1 MGKKMK
7 LPFLSKNTSEISRS
21 SSSSSSSWPWPSCTQ
36 TRTISFRTGN
46 DIFKTINSAY
56 FDTTNPTTDLA
67 LVDST
72 PDSVFTNSSSHEC
85 PSFTTASKDSRGG
98 GGAGGGDAIESLIK
112 GLRSERLFFEPA
124 GQTSSVLVET
134 KEAEAGAAA
143 AATADEGGDGVNNVI
158 PFKESVAL
166 SIDSPDPIVDFRKSM
181 EEMVEAHGLKDW
193 ENLEELLC
201 WYLRVN
207 GKSNHG
213 YIVGAFVDLLVG
225 LAFTTTSSN
234 SCSCIINSP
243 SSPFSNFYN
252 SITTSS
258 SSSLS
263 SSSSSA
269 TTPCVSSVEEESES
283 TATTPCLS
291 SLLEGEEDQIKE
303 EENDD
308 GGGDGV
314 SS

>member
-7 LPFLSKNTSEISRS
+7 LPFLSKNTSELSRS
-21 SSSSSSSWPWPSCTQ
+21 SSSSSSPWPWPSCAQ
-36 TRTISFRTGN
+36 TRTLSFRTGN

-56 FDTTNPTTDLA
+56 FDTTNPTTDLV
-67 LVDST
+67 LVHST
-72 PDSVFTNSSSHEC
+72 PNSFFTNSSSDEC
-85 PSFTTASKDSRGG
+85 PIFSTASEDSRGG
-98 GGAGGGDAIESLIK
+98 GGEDAIESVIK
-112 GLRSERLFFEPA
+112 GLRSERLFFEPT

-134 KEAEAGAAA
+134 KETAAAA
-143 AATADEGGDGVNNVI
+143 AATADDGGDGVNNVI

-291 SLLEGEEDQIKE
+291 SLLEGEEDQIK
-303 EENDD
+303 
-308 GGGDGV
+308 
-314 SS
+314 

>member
-1 MGKKMK
+1 MFGCAGIRDISEDEHHGRSNEKGSKKQGHASGGGEGRATREMGKKMK

-72 PDSVFTNSSSHEC
+72 PDSVFTNSSSHKC
-85 PSFTTASKDSRGG
+85 PSFSTASKDSRGG
-98 GGAGGGDAIESLIK
+98 GGAGGGDAIESVIK
-112 GLRSERLFFEPA
+112 GLRSERLFFDPA
-124 GQTSSVLVET
+124 GQTSSVLVE
-134 KEAEAGAAA
+134 AAPA
-143 AATADEGGDGVNNVI
+143 APDDDGGNGVNNVI

-166 SIDSPDPIVDFRKSM
+166 SMDSADPIVDFRKSM

-207 GKSNHG
+207 
-213 YIVGAFVDLLVG
+213 
-225 LAFTTTSSN
+225 
-234 SCSCIINSP
+234 
-243 SSPFSNFYN
+243 
-252 SITTSS
+252 
-258 SSSLS
+258 
-263 SSSSSA
+263 
-269 TTPCVSSVEEESES
+269 EEESES

-303 EENDD
+303 EEADEDD
-308 GGGDGV
+308 
-314 SS
+314 

>member
-7 LPFLSKNTSEISRS
+7 LPFLSKNTSELSRS
-21 SSSSSSSWPWPSCTQ
+21 SSSSSSPWPWPSCAQ
-36 TRTISFRTGN
+36 TRTLSFRTGN

-56 FDTTNPTTDLA
+56 FDTTNPTTDLV

-72 PDSVFTNSSSHEC
+72 TNSFFTNSSSDEC
-85 PSFTTASKDSRGG
+85 PIFSTVSEDSRGG
-98 GGAGGGDAIESLIK
+98 GGEDAIESVIK
-112 GLRSERLFFEPA
+112 GLRSERLFFEPT

-134 KEAEAGAAA
+134 KEAAAAA
-143 AATADEGGDGVNNVI
+143 AATADDGGDGVNNVI

-291 SLLEGEEDQIKE
+291 SLLEGEEDQIK
-303 EENDD
+303 
-308 GGGDGV
+308 
-314 SS
+314 